1 MGRCMRWLPATL
13 GFFFCL
19 PAWAAST
26 CAAHSGATRL
36 PLVELYTAEGC
47 NQCPPADRWL
57 GSLTRSDRDVAALAF
72 HVDYWNEDGW
82 VDPFSDAA
90 YTQRQ
95 SYRVRLARKKAL
107 VTPQVM
113 VGANST
119 VDWREPATVK
129 RVLRAAR
136 EGAPEMQL
144 SLSGTVADDHAELQ
158 LSARPGTPGA
168 KPEAAASMLWL
179 ALYQE
184 SADSRITAGE
194 NRGALLHHTNV
205 VRKLAGP
212 WKLQDTGTQGSVKIP
227 LHGLDPAGLGIVLFA
242 ESGVDARTLQSLVL
256 RLRDCR

>member
-1 MGRCMRWLPATL
+1 MRWLAAIPGL
-13 GFFFCL
+13 ILCL

-26 CAAHSGATRL
+26 CAIQSGATRL

-57 GSLTRSDRDVAALAF
+57 GTLTRNDRDVAALAF
-72 HVDYWNEDGW
+72 HVDYWNDDGW

-119 VDWREPATVK
+119 VDWREPVAVK

-136 EGAPEMQL
+136 QGAPELVL
-144 SLSGTVADDHAELQ
+144 SLSGTVDGDQAELQ
-158 LSARPGTPGA
+158 LSARSGTPGA
-168 KPEAAASMLWL
+168 KTEPAAPMLWL

-194 NRGALLHHTNV
+194 NRGVSLHHTNV

-212 WKLQDTGTQGSVKIP
+212 WKVQDAGTQGSVKIP
-227 LHGLDPAGLGIVLFA
+227 LQGLDPAGLGIVLFA
-242 ESGVDARTLQSLVL
+242 ESSEDARTLQSVVL

>member
-1 MGRCMRWLPATL
+1 MRWLPALL
-13 GFFFCL
+13 GFAL
-19 PAWAAST
+19 SSPAWAAPACT
-26 CAAHSGATRL
+26 ARSGSTRL

-57 GSLTRSDRDVAALAF
+57 GTLASGSKDVAALAF
-72 HVDYWNEDGW
+72 HVDYWNDDGW

-95 SYRVRLARKKAL
+95 DYRVRLARKKAL

-119 VDWREPATVK
+119 VNWREPATVN

-136 EGAPEMQL
+136 QGAPEVAL
-144 SLSGTVADDHAELQ
+144 SLSGNVIGDHAELQ
-158 LSARPGTPGA
+158 LSARPGVET
-168 KPEAAASMLWL
+168 KPEGEAPMLWL

-184 SADSRITAGE
+184 GADSRITAGE
-194 NRGALLHHTNV
+194 NRGVSLHHTNV

-212 WKLQDTGTQGSVKIP
+212 WKLEATGTQGTVSIP
-227 LHGLDPAGLGIVLFA
+227 LKGLDPTGLGVVLFA
-242 ESGVDARTLQSLVL
+242 ESGRDARTLQSVVL
-256 RLRDCR
+256 PLRNCR

>member
-1 MGRCMRWLPATL
+1 MRWLPALL
-13 GFFFCL
+13 GFAL
-19 PAWAAST
+19 SSPAWAAPACT
-26 CAAHSGATRL
+26 AQSGTTRL

-57 GSLTRSDRDVAALAF
+57 GTLAKSSKDVAALAF
-72 HVDYWNEDGW
+72 HVDYWNDDGW

-119 VDWREPATVK
+119 VNWREPSAVD
-129 RVLRAAR
+129 RVLRTAR
-136 EGAPEMQL
+136 QGTPEVAL
-144 SLSGTVADDHAELQ
+144 SLAGTVSGDHAELQ
-158 LSARPGTPGA
+158 LSARPA
-168 KPEAAASMLWL
+168 ADAELEAEAPMLWL

-184 SADSRITAGE
+184 GADSRITAGE
-194 NRGALLHHTNV
+194 NRGVSLHHTNV

-212 WKLQDTGTQGSVKIP
+212 WKLQDTGTQGSVSIP
-227 LHGLDPAGLGIVLFA
+227 LQGLAPAGLGVVLFA
-242 ESGVDARTLQSLVL
+242 ESGADARTLQSLVL